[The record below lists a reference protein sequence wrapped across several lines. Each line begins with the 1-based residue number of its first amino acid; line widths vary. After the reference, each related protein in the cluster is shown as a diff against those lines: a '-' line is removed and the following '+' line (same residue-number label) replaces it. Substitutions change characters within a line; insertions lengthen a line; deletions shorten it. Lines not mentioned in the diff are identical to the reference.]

1 MEKTSKPP
9 ILADFFGKGFT
20 HKCEDLEDLRRK
32 YRMARRIRGSH
43 LDRCIIS
50 PDGGES
56 WVLYEYR
63 GAV

>member
-20 HKCEDLEDLRRK
+20 HECEDLEELRRK
-32 YRMARRIRGSH
+32 YRMARRIRGGP

-50 PDGGES
+50 LDGGES
-56 WVLYEYR
+56 WVLYEYKR
-63 GAV
+63 TV